1 MANTT
6 ITMEFTDLDWKC
18 LRYFAADPEEWA
30 KNFVRA
36 RIYAAKQ
43 EIYQSEVKRMTADPS
58 ITSIPADVD
67 TVVNQA
73 QLRFADE
80 QPEIPQMTPPGL

>member
-6 ITMEFTDLDWKC
+6 ITMEFTELDWKC

-43 EIYQSEVKRMTADPS
+43 EIYQYEVRRMTADPQV
-58 ITSIPADVD
+58 TTIPADID
-67 TVVNQA
+67 IVVQQA
-73 QLRFADE
+73 DIKLANSH
-80 QPEIPQMTPPGL
+80 PEIPSMTPPGL